1 MADVKAIRKYHERVD
16 ERLAARGVKFDGNRW
31 RESEHPRDKDGKFAS
46 GGSSGGSKTE
56 KVVKETSKISNA
68 ETPKIKCDG
77 PASTRSY
84 TKQYFKEHPEVKEE
98 AKKYKGVLEKVKTFK
113 EKNPDAVDGT
123 YSATTGEPKELTD
136 GYCVTFHQN
145 LKEDD
150 PFGGYNDDDYAEM
163 CAIAKNEL
171 GTDDVNIG
179 NFGNPE
185 VSFHCKDEKKAR
197 EFAIE
202 HNQHSVYNVAEDS
215 LWINPYYNRKTNPIE
230 GK

>member
-1 MADVKAIRKYHERVD
+1 MTDVNAIRKYHERVD

-31 RESEHPRDKDGKFAS
+31 QESDHPRDKDGKFAS
-46 GGSSGGSKTE
+46 GGSSEGSKTK
-56 KVVKETSKISNA
+56 KVVKETSNVSNEA
-68 ETPKIKCDG
+68 TPKIKCDG
-77 PASTRSY
+77 PKGTRGY
-84 TKQYFKEHPEVKEE
+84 AKKYFAEHPEVKSE
-98 AKKYKGVLEKVKTFK
+98 AKKYKSVLDKVRNFR
-113 EKNPDAVDGT
+113 EQNPGAVDGT
-123 YSATTGEPKELTD
+123 YSATTGKMVDMSD
-136 GYCVTFHQN
+136 GFCVTFHQN

-150 PFGGYNDDDYAEM
+150 PFGGYDDNDYADM

-171 GTDDVNIG
+171 GADDVNIG
-179 NFGNPE
+179 YFGNPE
-185 VSFHCKDEKKAR
+185 VSFHCKDAKKAQ